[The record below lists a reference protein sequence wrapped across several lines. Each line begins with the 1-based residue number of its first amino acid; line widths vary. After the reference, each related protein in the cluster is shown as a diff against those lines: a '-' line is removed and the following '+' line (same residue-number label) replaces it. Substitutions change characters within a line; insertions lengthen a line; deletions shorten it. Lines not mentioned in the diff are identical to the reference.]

1 MGSPRV
7 ISDPEDPAVA
17 SYRGSDVR
25 SSVAAGRFV
34 AETEIV
40 VRRLLESPLEV
51 ESVLLTPGRLDQ
63 LRESLS
69 DAGRGRLA
77 AVEVLV
83 APRKLLTEIVGFERH
98 RGVAALATRPP
109 PRDLEAAVTGRDV
122 LTVLIAEG
130 IADPQNIGTILRA
143 ARAFAVDLVL
153 LGPRCGDPWSRRA
166 SRAAMGNNMAMRET
180 IACVDDLAATI
191 AGLRSQL
198 PELAI
203 AAATVGP
210 AAQPLALWRRPRKL
224 ALVVGNEGAGISD
237 ALLQLAD
244 HELTIPMAAGVDSL
258 NVGAATA
265 VLLYAA
271 GGLVL
276 PQEI

>member
-1 MGSPRV
+1 MGSPRL
-7 ISDPEDPAVA
+7 ITDPEEPAVT

-25 SSVAAGRFV
+25 SQVAPGCFV

-51 ESVLLTPGRLDQ
+51 ESVLLTPGRHDQ
-63 LRESLS
+63 LRVSLS
-69 DAGRGRLA
+69 DAGRERLA

-98 RGVAALATRPP
+98 RGVAALARRPP
-109 PRDLEAAVTGRDV
+109 ARDLEAAVAGLDA

-153 LGPRCGDPWSRRA
+153 LDPRCGDPWSRRA
-166 SRAAMGNNMAMRET
+166 SRAAMGNNMAMAET
-180 IACVDDLAATI
+180 IACVDDLPATI
-191 AGLRSQL
+191 AALRGWL
-198 PELAI
+198 PELQV

-210 AAQPLALWRRPRKL
+210 AAQPLGRWRRPRKL
-224 ALVVGNEGAGISD
+224 ALIVGNEGAGISD
-237 ALLQLAD
+237 GLQQLAD
-244 HELTIPMAAGVDSL
+244 LELTIPMAAEVDSL

-271 GGLVL
+271 GGLAL
-276 PQEI
+276 GE

>member
-1 MGSPRV
+1 MSSPRV

-25 SSVAAGRFV
+25 SSVAPGRFV

-51 ESVLLTPGRLDQ
+51 ESILLTQGRLKKLQ
-63 LRESLS
+63 GALS
-69 DAGRGRLA
+69 DAGRRRLEN
-77 AVEVLV
+77 VTVLV
-83 APRKLLTEIVGFERH
+83 ASRAMLTEIVGFERH
-98 RGVAALATRPP
+98 RGMAALAKRPP
-109 PRDLEAAVTGRDV
+109 SPSLEDALAGRET
-122 LTVLIAEG
+122 LTILIAEG

-143 ARAFAVDLVL
+143 SRAFAVDLVL

-166 SRAAMGNNMAMRET
+166 SRAAMGNTMAMAGS
-180 IACVDDLAATI
+180 ILCVDDLHLTI
-191 AGLRSQL
+191 AALRKL
-198 PELAI
+198 KPELRI

-210 AAQPLALWRRPRKL
+210 RARPLVGWSRPEQLALI
-224 ALVVGNEGAGISD
+224 VGNEGAGISE
-237 ALLQLAD
+237 ALLSLSD
-244 HELTIPMAAGVDSL
+244 HELTIPMAEEVDSL

-271 GGLVL
+271 GGLST
-276 PQEI
+276 PA